1 MMDNEIKKN
10 HLKQL
15 ADYRKT
21 ILKNPPLRNLFLELT
36 VRCNSN
42 CIHCGSRCGES
53 NDFLE
58 LSTEQYKKILDE
70 VKSDFDISKIKLDIT
85 GGEPLL
91 RKDFFEIMSYANE
104 LGYQWGMTTN
114 ATLIDD
120 TIAEKLHECGMKTV
134 AVSIDGTE
142 KTHDKLRGLNG
153 AYALAMNGIRAL
165 VDCNKFQ
172 HVQITT
178 VLNHQ
183 NICELPTLF
192 NDIMQTGVRSW
203 RVINIEPI
211 GRAKDHPEL
220 LLTPEEYI
228 YLFNFIKEKR
238 RQGYNIL
245 YGCSHFLG
253 IDLER
258 EVREWYFLCTAG
270 LYVASITSSG
280 DIVACLDIEKRPELI
295 QGNILKDRLK
305 DVWETKFKIFRKD
318 LSDLNEKCRNCPD
331 CEFCN
336 GGAHHS
342 WNYDTNEQNICFKGI
357 LF

>member
-1 MMDNEIKKN
+1 
-10 HLKQL
+10 
-15 ADYRKT
+15 
-21 ILKNPPLRNLFLELT
+21 
-36 VRCNSN
+36 
-42 CIHCGSRCGES
+42 
-53 NDFLE
+53 
-58 LSTEQYKKILDE
+58 
-70 VKSDFDISKIKLDIT
+70 
-85 GGEPLL
+85 
-91 RKDFFEIMSYANE
+91 
-104 LGYQWGMTTN
+104 
-114 ATLIDD
+114 
-120 TIAEKLHECGMKTV
+120 
-134 AVSIDGTE
+134 
-142 KTHDKLRGLNG
+142 
-153 AYALAMNGIRAL
+153 
-165 VDCNKFQ
+165 
-172 HVQITT
+172 
-178 VLNHQ
+178 
-183 NICELPTLF
+183 
-192 NDIMQTGVRSW
+192 
-203 RVINIEPI
+203 
-211 GRAKDHPEL
+211 
-220 LLTPEEYI
+220 
-228 YLFNFIKEKR
+228 
-238 RQGYNIL
+238 GYNIL